1 MKNFKKVI
9 ALLLAMLILVS
20 FAACSNDKNSDKQ
33 TGGESQTNAN
43 TSKEIYDFKIELYGD
58 VYTLPADLNEF
69 KENGWTYANNE
80 NPESKEVRAN
90 GYATC
95 DVLKD
100 GKRITLTV
108 VNLGTSAKTFAE
120 CKVGSIDCTF
130 SAPNDIT
137 FNLAN
142 KLSATKETTVED
154 VTNKFGEP
162 SKNIESESGTTVRY
176 ERATYVYYLFTFN
189 ADGKLTYVDIR
200 NWKTEEDSSGDTVDL
215 GFLKEY
221 KAPEAL
227 TDNYSDYIFK
237 LEGNLYQL
245 PAPVSA
251 FVDNGWTLTS
261 YPDSIPAGDEITSG
275 LKMKKGDLEL
285 TFTIKNFAN
294 GDVETKD
301 AMVTGVFVNG
311 EFADKIDFELS
322 GGIVFGMSSNEF
334 EAKPYAS
341 QFTSE
346 DAITG
351 GKEYSHF
358 EATNRVYL
366 TFKEGKLVNA
376 NFSRHTLTK

>member
-9 ALLLAMLILVS
+9 ALLLATLILVS
-20 FAACSNDKNSDKQ
+20 FVACSNDKNSDKQ
-33 TGGESQTNAN
+33 TGGQSQTNTN

-108 VNLGTSAKTFAE
+108 INLGTSAKAFAE

-130 SAPNDIT
+130 SATNDVT

-142 KLSATKETTVED
+142 KLSATKETSVED
-154 VTNKFGEP
+154 VTSKFGERN
-162 SKNIESESGTTVRY
+162 KNIESGTTVRY
-176 ERATYVYYLFTFN
+176 ENATYIYYLFTFN

-200 NWKTEEDSSGDTVDL
+200 NWKTEGDSSSKTVDL
-215 GFLKEY
+215 SYLKEY
-221 KAPEAL
+221 KTPAAL
-227 TDNYSDYIFK
+227 TDNYSDYIFN

-251 FVDNGWTLTS
+251 FVDNGCTLTS

-275 LKMKKGDLEL
+275 LKMKKCDLKL

-294 GDVETKD
+294 GAVETKD
-301 AMVTGVFVNG
+301 AMVTGVYVNS
-311 EFADKIDFELS
+311 EFADKIDFELP
-322 GGIVFGMSSNEF
+322 GGIVFGMSLKEF
-334 EAKPYAS
+334 EAKSYAS

-358 EATNRVYL
+358 EATNCVYL
-366 TFKEGKLVNA
+366 TFKDDKLVNA
-376 NFSRHTLTK
+376 NFSRHTLNK